1 MYYPADNVKW
11 IGKHLEAD
19 AAIWWRVVRDQI
31 KNFDEFK
38 EIFTQKYWGPEK
50 QDDVRNKL
58 EYGRFDWRGNMS
70 AVQYLSLIHI

>member
-31 KNFDEFK
+31 KNFEEFK

-50 QDDVRNKL
+50 QDDVRTVSYTHLDVYKRQHASNV
-58 EYGRFDWRGNMS
+58 N
-70 AVQYLSLIHI
+70 